1 MAKKNKK
8 NITELTVD
16 IKNPDSSVN
25 FIRVEEN
32 NLNTTTITN
41 DNNISTTYVTNEE
54 YDINKVTFIT
64 RKPLELLDIQSLVAL
79 EKACSLLC
87 KRFETTAQL
96 DPKNNAKFKE
106 FKNYYEMI
114 FSELE
119 KRILYYCEE

>member
-8 NITELTVD
+8 NTKEITELTVD

-41 DNNISTTYVTNEE
+41 DNNISTTYEE

-64 RKPLELLDIQSLVAL
+64 KKPLELLDIQSLVAL

-119 KRILYYCEE
+119 KRVLYYCKE

>member
-1 MAKKNKK
+1 MVKKSKKNTKE
-8 NITELTVD
+8 ITELTVD

-41 DNNISTTYVTNEE
+41 DNNISTTYVE

-64 RKPLELLDIQSLVAL
+64 KKPLELLDIQSLVAL

-106 FKNYYEMI
+106 FKNYYEII

-119 KRILYYCEE
+119 KRIIDNCKE

>member
-8 NITELTVD
+8 NITEQTGK
-16 IKNPDSSVN
+16 IEASSN
-25 FIRVEEN
+25 LSTGFIRTEEN
-32 NLNTTTITN
+32 NLSTTTTSTEYGISEIT
-41 DNNISTTYVTNEE
+41 Y
-54 YDINKVTFIT
+54 IT
-64 RKPLELLDIQSLVAL
+64 KKPIELLDITQLISL

-96 DPKNNAKFKE
+96 DIRNNAKFKE

-119 KRILYYCEE
+119 KRVLDICKE

>member
-1 MAKKNKK
+1 MAKKSKK
-8 NITELTVD
+8 NTKEITELTVD

-41 DNNISTTYVTNEE
+41 DNNISTTYEE
-54 YDINKVTFIT
+54 YDINKVIFIT
-64 RKPLELLDIQSLVAL
+64 KKPLELLDIQSLVAL

-96 DPKNNAKFKE
+96 DIRNNAKFKE

-119 KRILYYCEE
+119 KRVLDICKE

>member
-8 NITELTVD
+8 NTKEITELTVD

-41 DNNISTTYVTNEE
+41 DNNISTIYEE

-64 RKPLELLDIQSLVAL
+64 KKPLELLDIQSLVAL

-119 KRILYYCEE
+119 KRVLYYCKE

>member
-1 MAKKNKK
+1 MAKKSKK
-8 NITELTVD
+8 NITEQTGKIEANSNLSTGV
-16 IKNPDSSVN
+16 
-25 FIRVEEN
+25 IRTEEN
-32 NLNTTTITN
+32 NLSTTTTTTT
-41 DNNISTTYVTNEE
+41 STE
-54 YDINKVTFIT
+54 YDINKVTFNT
-64 RKPLELLDIQSLVAL
+64 RNPLELLDVESLVAL

-119 KRILYYCEE
+119 KKVLYYCEE

>member
-1 MAKKNKK
+1 MAKKSKK
-8 NITELTVD
+8 NITEQTGK
-16 IKNPDSSVN
+16 IEASSN
-25 FIRVEEN
+25 LSTGIIRTEEN
-32 NLNTTTITN
+32 NLSTTTT
-41 DNNISTTYVTNEE
+41 SEE
-54 YDINKVTFIT
+54 FLEKYGAINTK
-64 RKPLELLDIQSLVAL
+64 KPLELLDVESLVAL

-119 KRILYYCEE
+119 KRVLYYCKE